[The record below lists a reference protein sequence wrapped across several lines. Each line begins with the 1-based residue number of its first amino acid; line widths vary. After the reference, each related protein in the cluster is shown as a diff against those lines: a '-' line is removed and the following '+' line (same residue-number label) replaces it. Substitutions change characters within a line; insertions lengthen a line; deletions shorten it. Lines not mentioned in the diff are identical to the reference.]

1 MSRQQLR
8 SLSRC
13 TCLVLVFAGATLAGA
28 DEPKDKPAAPAT
40 SQPTTLQIAQWIK
53 DLDSDDFQVRQQAS
67 GRLITAGKQAAGQ
80 VAKAAE
86 GESAE
91 VTARCLDVLSK
102 LLQSTD
108 AGTMAEA
115 KKDLK

>member
-1 MSRQQLR
+1 MSRQSFRGLR
-8 SLSRC
+8 RFG
-13 TCLVLVFAGATLAGA
+13 CLLMVVAGALSASWICA
-28 DEPKDKPAAPAT
+28 DEPKDKPAAPSVAA
-40 SQPTTLQIAQWIK
+40 PTTLQIAQWIK

-67 GRLITAGKQAAGQ
+67 GRLIAAGKQAAGQ

-102 LLQSTD
+102 L
-108 AGTMAEA
+108 
-115 KKDLK
+115 